1 MGKRAAGSTWTVVKK
16 QRVLASWVGGN
27 DLNAISGGEAGPI
40 LSTLKALPTDS
51 VQLLCSYPSARV
63 EPYLAWLREQID
75 VPITAYYEKLS
86 SPVHFGEIYQ
96 AANQHL
102 KRLSVPGAQLSIL
115 LSPGTPAMQAVWI
128 LLGKTR
134 YPATFYQ
141 SSLEQGV
148 LQVEVPFEIAAEYV
162 PAASAIS
169 TDKLVQLA
177 GLDAPVDAAF
187 DGIVTQSERM
197 LALKAQAQILALKQ
211 VPVLIYGE
219 TGTGK
224 ELFARAI
231 HSAGPRSVGPFVAVN
246 CGAIS
251 PELIDSTLFGHKKGA
266 FTGAVTDRAGV
277 FQQAH
282 SGTLF
287 LDEFGELTPDVQVRL
302 LRVLQDGTF
311 TPVGASQE
319 LKVDVRLI
327 TATHRNLM
335 QEVAQGRFRED
346 LFYRIALGVLHLPP
360 LREREGDLLLLAEKI
375 LSGITSQD
383 CCLGNKKI
391 SAEAKNLILQHSWR
405 GNVRELQSTLLRAA
419 LWCRGDLIG
428 ASDIEQALFKLP
440 QTEAD
445 LLTADVSQGIDIQEV
460 ISVIAGRYVRKA
472 LAITG
477 HNKTQAASLLG
488 LKSQQTLSNWME
500 KYGIE

>member
-1 MGKRAAGSTWTVVKK
+1 MVTK

-27 DLNAISGGEAGPI
+27 DLKAVAGAEAGPI
-40 LSTLKALPTDS
+40 LSTLNTVS
-51 VQLLCSYPSARV
+51 VDNVELLCSYPAERV
-63 EPYLAWLREQID
+63 EPYLAWLREQVA
-75 VPITAYYEKLS
+75 VPITAHYVSLS

-96 AANQHL
+96 AASQHL
-102 KRLSVPGAQLSIL
+102 KRLRVPGAQLSIL

-141 SSLEQGV
+141 SSLEQGAQ
-148 LQVEVPFEIAAEYV
+148 QVEVPFEIAAEYV
-162 PAASAIS
+162 PAVNAIS

-187 DGIVTQSERM
+187 DSIVTQSERM
-197 LALKAQAQILALKQ
+197 LVLKAQAQILAMKQ

-231 HSAGPRSVGPFVAVN
+231 HNAGPRSAGPFVAVN
-246 CGAIS
+246 CGAIA

-266 FTGAVTDRAGV
+266 FTGAVADRAGV

-282 SGTLF
+282 GGTLF
-287 LDEFGELTPDVQVRL
+287 LDEFGELTADVQVRL
-302 LRVLQDGTF
+302 LRVLQEGTF

-335 QEVAQGRFRED
+335 HEVAQGRFRED
-346 LFYRIALGVLHLPP
+346 LFYRIAVGVLHLPP
-360 LREREGDLLLLAEKI
+360 LREREGDLLLLSEK
-375 LSGITSQD
+375 LLAGIASQD
-383 CCLGNKKI
+383 SSLGNKKI
-391 SAEAKNLILQHSWR
+391 SAEAKNLILHQPWR

-419 LWCRGDLIG
+419 LWCQGDLI
-428 ASDIEQALFKLP
+428 AANDIEQALFRLP
-440 QTEAD
+440 QAEAD
-445 LLTADVSQGIDIQEV
+445 VSALDVSQGIDIQEV
-460 ISVIAGRYVRKA
+460 ISVVAGRYLRKA

-477 HNKTQAASLLG
+477 NNKTRAASLLG
-488 LKSQQTLSNWME
+488 LKSQQTLSNWMDR
-500 KYGIE
+500 YGIE